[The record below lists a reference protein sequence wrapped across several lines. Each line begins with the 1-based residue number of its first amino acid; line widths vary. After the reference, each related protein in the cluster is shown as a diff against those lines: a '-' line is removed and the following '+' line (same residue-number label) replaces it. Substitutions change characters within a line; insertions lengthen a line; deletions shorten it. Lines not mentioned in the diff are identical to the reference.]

1 MNEDANARCNISTR
15 PREHMKVVAETLDRS
30 PHWITKQAM
39 LMKS

>member
-1 MNEDANARCNISTR
+1 
-15 PREHMKVVAETLDRS
+15 MKVVAETLDRS